1 MDNHKVIVKDDE
13 IDLLSLFSSLFTLIK
28 KNIYILVAIIV
39 ISMSIGY
46 IFYKRANPYFKAQM
60 IADSS
65 ILPNTE
71 IVNIIDYWQTLINKG
86 DYVTLA
92 GKLNL
97 SLESASHM
105 SEIKAEDTQ
114 PGSTDPTKSKN
125 ENSFMISVVV
135 SDVKV
140 LDSLENGI
148 VNALENNE
156 YVKRRSTIR
165 RQNLESLKTKII
177 AEIVAL
183 DSVKTSVKGLLNNG
197 RSASGTFLTSPS
209 EVNLQIVSL
218 YERILDL
225 ETSLKLGDDIQIIA
239 HFTKTTKP
247 DGPKVKSYIIYGFV
261 VGCLLSILL
270 LAWKLINSK
279 LKAYSAS
286 KVYNA

>member
-13 IDLLSLFSSLFTLIK
+13 IDLLSLFSSLFTLIR
-28 KNIYILVAIIV
+28 KNIYIIAAIIA
-39 ISMSIGY
+39 ISISIGY
-46 IFYKRANPYFKAQM
+46 FFYKRANPYFKAQM

-97 SLESASHM
+97 SVESASYM

-135 SDVKV
+135 SDVQI

-148 VNALENNE
+148 VQALENNE
-156 YVKRRSTIR
+156 YVKKRSVIR
-165 RQNLESLKTKII
+165 RQNLESLKNKIL
-177 AEIVAL
+177 AEITAL

-197 RSASGTFLTSPS
+197 RTASGTFLTSPS

-218 YERILDL
+218 YERILNL
-225 ETSLKLGDDIQIIA
+225 ETSLKLGEDIQIIA

-247 DGPKVKSYIIYGFV
+247 DGPKMNSYILYGLV
-261 VGCLLSILL
+261 IGCFLSFLF
-270 LAWKLINSK
+270 LAWQLIKSK
-279 LKAYSAS
+279 LTKYSAS
-286 KVYNA
+286 KVYNT